1 MIFRELTLQEAVRRN
16 AYEMVWID
24 LTSLDMKLFRIET
37 RLRRLEIDWPG
48 STPEKQRRLRL
59 ERSRLRCD
67 FELLKIDLRRAERR
81 VQSLLPSVQGS

>member
-1 MIFRELTLQEAVRRN
+1 MIFRELTLQEAVQRN

-67 FELLKIDLRRAERR
+67 FELLKIDLRRVERR
-81 VQSLLPSVQGS
+81 VQSLSKAHT

>member
-1 MIFRELTLQEAVRRN
+1 MIFRELTFKEVVRRN
-16 AYEMVWID
+16 AYKTVWIE
-24 LTSLDMKLFRIET
+24 LTALDMNLFRIET

-67 FELLKIDLRRAERR
+67 FELLKIDLRRVERR
-81 VQSLLPSVQGS
+81 VQSLSPSVQES